1 MKKTGTIFLALL
13 GGTIAF
19 SSAANASSSACRS
32 IGDPMKR
39 LACYDKAANV
49 PAPSG
54 KTADAK
60 PTQSAVF
67 NPMPLKAK
75 ADVPSLAPR
84 FWVEAE
90 GGIYGFSKNLSV
102 LTATAPPAATG
113 PTFVPTAPGFI
124 GVVSISTVTNPL
136 SIADPP
142 GLGGGGSYRVG
153 YWLDP
158 ERTIAVD
165 GSIFYVQGSSK
176 FDLSGAPTSVKTSNF
191 INTTPDVFVGVSD
204 DTTTTTLSN
213 GAISDQL
220 YGADVNFRMS
230 APHLTTL
237 SNLEFMVGAR
247 YVSLDEKLTASVN
260 SLFSRN
266 YQPSLGLPGVVD
278 FSNSVSGTDSFR
290 IRNDFIGPQ
299 IGFNAEEHWGRY
311 WVASENKV
319 AIGATIE
326 GLAVSGVNVS
336 STTPTRT
343 LLLAGVPI
351 AVNGNT
357 SPIIGASGNPSFGLF
372 GQGDRSE
379 TVFAVVPSGNI
390 KAGYDIND
398 TVSLTLA
405 YNYLYMSG
413 VGRIGD
419 QIASPSDIRQ
429 SGFFAQGITLGA
441 KARF

>member
-1 MKKTGTIFLALL
+1 
-13 GGTIAF
+13 
-19 SSAANASSSACRS
+19 
-32 IGDPMKR
+32 
-39 LACYDKAANV
+39 
-49 PAPSG
+49 
-54 KTADAK
+54 
-60 PTQSAVF
+60 
-67 NPMPLKAK
+67 
-75 ADVPSLAPR
+75 
-84 FWVEAE
+84 
-90 GGIYGFSKNLSV
+90 
-102 LTATAPPAATG
+102 
-113 PTFVPTAPGFI
+113 
-124 GVVSISTVTNPL
+124 
-136 SIADPP
+136 
-142 GLGGGGSYRVG
+142 
-153 YWLDP
+153 
-158 ERTIAVD
+158 
-165 GSIFYVQGSSK
+165 
-176 FDLSGAPTSVKTSNF
+176 
-191 INTTPDVFVGVSD
+191 
-204 DTTTTTLSN
+204 
-213 GAISDQL
+213 
-220 YGADVNFRMS
+220 
-230 APHLTTL
+230 
-237 SNLEFMVGAR
+237 MVGAR